1 MPDVHVLGIRHH
13 GPGSAR
19 SVAEA
24 LDELRPDLVLIE
36 GAPELDELNDLA
48 GDPDLVPPVAA
59 LVYAAD
65 RPRLSSFYPVASF
78 SPEWVAM
85 RWAASHGVEQRFL
98 DLPAIHA
105 LAIRDGVAEEQQRRF
120 AGAAA
125 PEDEGEADAVD
136 QETDAAG
143 GPDDRPA
150 EERIR
155 RAPSDPI
162 TALATAAGYD
172 DPERW
177 WEDAVEQRTDS
188 VLERFAAIR
197 ESISELRADEDEAPP
212 PILDDG
218 TLDVDALSDPVGAT
232 MTAVREAAMRKV
244 LRQSIKDGHERI
256 VVVCGAWHAPALDPA
271 SFPSISQDNR
281 LLRGLPKLKASVA
294 WVPWTASRLSYE
306 SGYGAGVTSPGWY
319 RHLFDH
325 WASGAEHDVAM
336 SWLVRVARELRAQ
349 GIDAST
355 ASVVEAVRLATA
367 LASLRGR
374 PSAGLAELNDAAL
387 SVLADGNPLPL
398 SLVHEQLV
406 VGHEL
411 GSVPERVP
419 LVPLA
424 ADLAAAQ
431 KSTRLK
437 QSAVA
442 QSLNLD
448 LRTPGGLARSILL
461 HRLAVLGIA
470 WGTPN
475 YAVRTT
481 GTFKE
486 PWTLEWTPELAVA
499 VVEASLYGTTVE
511 SAAIAKAAELA
522 AEATSLAALSNL
534 ISKCLT
540 AALPVHDVVQALAQ
554 RSAVNTDV
562 PGLLLAVEP
571 LAQVIRYSTVRGV
584 DTSEVDT
591 VLRAIVARC
600 CVGLPTAGVGIDE
613 ESAAALVKAVASA
626 HAGLSLIQDDGLLGQ
641 WYTALGVVA
650 DHDRVPGRLAGRAT
664 RMLLDAGRVDRD
676 EVARRMS
683 TWLSP
688 VLNPADS
695 AGWLDGFLAGSAVI
709 LVHDPGLLA
718 LVDGWVDAVTTQA
731 FDDLLPL
738 LRRTFAEFSK
748 PERRM
753 IGEQVS
759 RGTRTDETQGDWDL
773 HAAAPG
779 LAAVARMLGWEA
791 A

>member
-1 MPDVHVLGIRHH
+1 MSEVHILGIRHH

-24 LDELRPDLVLIE
+24 LEELRPDLVLIE
-36 GAPELDELNDLA
+36 GAPELDELSDLA

-85 RWAASHGVEQRFL
+85 RWAARNGVEQRFL
-98 DLPAIHA
+98 DLPAVHA
-105 LAIRDGVAEEQQRRF
+105 LAIRAGVAEELQRRF
-120 AGAAA
+120 TGTVS
-125 PEDEGEADAVD
+125 PEEPADEADVDEGPDASGG
-136 QETDAAG
+136 TDAPPAG
-143 GPDDRPA
+143 
-150 EERIR
+150 ERIR

-188 VLERFAAIR
+188 VLDRFAAIR
-197 ESISELRADEDEAPP
+197 DSIAELRADEDDAPA

-218 TLDVDALSDPVGAT
+218 SLDVDALTDPVGAT
-232 MTAVREAAMRKV
+232 MTAVREAAMRKA

-271 SFPSISQDNR
+271 TFPPISQDNR
-281 LLRGLPKLKASVA
+281 LLRGLPKVKTSAA

-325 WASGAEHDVAM
+325 WASGADHDVAM

-349 GIDAST
+349 DIDAST
-355 ASVVEAVRLATA
+355 ASVVEAARLSTT

-398 SLVHEQLV
+398 SLVHQQLV
-406 VGHEL
+406 VGHDL
-411 GSVPERVP
+411 GSVPDRAP

-437 QSAVA
+437 PSAAA
-442 QSLNLD
+442 QNLTLD

-461 HRLAVLGIA
+461 HRLAVLGIDWA
-470 WGTPN
+470 TPN
-475 YAVRTT
+475 HAVRST

-486 PWTLEWTPELAVA
+486 SWTLEWAPELAVA
-499 VVEASLYGTTVE
+499 VVEASLYGTTIE
-511 SAAIAKAAELA
+511 SAAIAKAAEFA
-522 AEATSLAALSNL
+522 AETTSLAALSDL

-540 AALPVHDVVQALAQ
+540 ASLPVHDVVKVLAE

-591 VLRAIVARC
+591 VLRAIVARS
-600 CVGLPTAGVGIDE
+600 CVGLPNAGVGIDE
-613 ESAAALVKAVASA
+613 ESAAELVTAVGSA
-626 HAGLSLIQDDGLLGQ
+626 HAGLTLLEDEGLLGQ

-688 VLNPADS
+688 VIDPLDS

-759 RGTRTDETQGDWDL
+759 RGARTDEAQSDWDL

-779 LAAVARMLGWEA
+779 LAAVARILGWEA